1 MKKQATR
8 TEIQITGTLKQ
19 SFKKVEKKY
28 YKSIRIPTGDDFF
41 IQTSIWVPYT
51 PGYSKLPKVVL
62 TLNNHRE
69 KIQILFPSALDLMEF
84 CDVLNRFIQSELK
97 TINQAHTESTR
108 DYQLFRELL
117 EHTAGARAKE
127 KAEEDFINQKQSENG
142 TNTEQE

>member
-51 PGYSKLPKVVL
+51 PGYSKLPKVKRVL
-62 TLNNHRE
+62 YRSEMSNRAHIMIVLYVNLRSICLIFSSQYIIVATAPTVNNGKTLYRYLLDAQ
-69 KIQILFPSALDLMEF
+69 KINLA
-84 CDVLNRFIQSELK
+84 
-97 TINQAHTESTR
+97 
-108 DYQLFRELL
+108 
-117 EHTAGARAKE
+117 
-127 KAEEDFINQKQSENG
+127 
-142 TNTEQE
+142 